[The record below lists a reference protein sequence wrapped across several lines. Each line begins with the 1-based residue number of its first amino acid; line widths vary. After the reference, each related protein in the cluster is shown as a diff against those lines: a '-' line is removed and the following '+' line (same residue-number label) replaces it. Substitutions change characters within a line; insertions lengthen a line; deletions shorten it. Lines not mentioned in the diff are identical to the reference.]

1 VCAAS
6 TRRAGRALNLA
17 LAATACMLQTNTA
30 AKASCCLTHR
40 YSILSVIVF
49 IPATDAASPMPGK
62 TYMLLHCKHHQP
74 DKQHNMILSPLPHPL
89 WSV

>member
-1 VCAAS
+1 
-6 TRRAGRALNLA
+6 
-17 LAATACMLQTNTA
+17 MLQTNTA

-74 DKQHNMILSPLPHPL
+74 EKTAQRDTQSLTARALECLSATLRRTWL
-89 WSV
+89 GM